1 MNEERE
7 HMDEQTYLD
16 RMQAAEQVLY
26 RVACTLLDS
35 EADRRDAM
43 QETALRAWEKRDTLR
58 QEQYFQTWAVRIMIN
73 VCRTMHRQRRRMTV
87 TEDVGDRPAPQGD
100 PELRLALDA
109 LPERYRLPLV
119 LHYLEG
125 LSVEEI
131 ARTLR
136 MPAGTVKFNLHQARK
151 ALRVELEGK
160 EA

>member
-1 MNEERE
+1 
-7 HMDEQTYLD
+7 
-16 RMQAAEQVLY
+16 
-26 RVACTLLDS
+26 
-35 EADRRDAM
+35 
-43 QETALRAWEKRDTLR
+43 
-58 QEQYFQTWAVRIMIN
+58 MIN

-119 LHYLEG
+119 LHDLEG
-125 LSVEEI
+125 FSVTEI

-151 ALRVELEGK
+151 ALRVELDGK